1 MTKSIA
7 MIAALAALLAGCG
20 KAEADSA
27 AQLVDEARVIY
38 EGRTKGS
45 PGKLP
50 GTFVL
55 GREDVGLCIEQ
66 MESAQAK
73 LKQLKGQ
80 YPTTEAATSSETRS
94 LEGAVASQLGTCR
107 GIKQQQGW

>member
-1 MTKSIA
+1 MTRTIA
-7 MIAALAALLAGCG
+7 IMAALAAMLAGCG

-27 AQLVDEARVIY
+27 AQLVGEARTIY

-45 PGKLP
+45 AGKLP

-73 LKQLKGQ
+73 LELLQKE
-80 YPTTEAATSSETRS
+80 YPETEAAASSETKS
-94 LEGAVASQLGTCR
+94 LMGAVASQLSTCR
-107 GIKQQQGW
+107 GIKHQQGW